1 MTCIVTFFKAK
12 TLPANPV
19 HAKMAETVTT
29 PIHRLGL
36 STYVLVSQDSLE
48 TDVKVSKKDKTI
60 MLSDTVYS
68 DTNCLLAM
76 LEKFVP
82 HLILRLDVGYG
93 IGRGLSRDIRV
104 VRFRMLLNKIK
115 NWSFIFCVRIPK
127 AYKIQK
133 QNQQFS
139 ICVLL

>member
-1 MTCIVTFFKAK
+1 M
-12 TLPANPV
+12 
-19 HAKMAETVTT
+19 TT

-60 MLSDTVYS
+60 MLSDIVYS

-76 LEKFVP
+76 LEQFVP
-82 HLILRLDVGYG
+82 HPILRLDIGYG

-115 NWSFIFCVRIPK
+115 NWSFIFCFLIPK
-127 AYKIQK
+127 ANKIQK
-133 QNQQFS
+133 QNQKFS

>member
-1 MTCIVTFFKAK
+1 
-12 TLPANPV
+12 
-19 HAKMAETVTT
+19 MAETVTT

-36 STYVLVSQDSLE
+36 SMYVLVSQDSLE

-76 LEKFVP
+76 LEQFVP
-82 HLILRLDVGYG
+82 HLILRLT
-93 IGRGLSRDIRV
+93 RGVSREIRV

-115 NWSFIFCVRIPK
+115 NWGFIFCFRIPK
-127 AYKIQK
+127 ENKIQK
-133 QNQQFS
+133 QNQKFS
-139 ICVLL
+139 SCVLF